1 MNFGEFEIFHIRLPR
16 RFAPRND
23 TGGKFFDTLNG
34 VPMFGTPFL
43 YQFLSVIIDD
53 LFELFGN

>member
-1 MNFGEFEIFHIRLPR
+1 MTR
-16 RFAPRND
+16 
-23 TGGKFFDTLNG
+23 GGKFFDTLNG
-34 VPMFGTPFL
+34 VPVFGTPFL